1 MDEFSFINAIKPNT
15 YNQPALIKGIGD
27 DAAVFRSTSDIVT
40 TVDTFVENIHFSLET
55 MAPFH
60 IGYRILAANISDL
73 AAMGAEPAFYLVSMC
88 IPKNWKQSAL
98 EEIYQGMHELAS
110 MYQMDLIGGDTVSS
124 ERLMISITAMGYVP
138 ENKARYRSHAE
149 PNDIVFATGTL
160 GDSRA
165 GLEILLQG
173 QKCDD
178 KDYYIER
185 HRLPTPRVALAL
197 GLREIDRVAL
207 NDISD
212 GISSEAN
219 EIAEAS
225 NVELTIIEEKIPV
238 SNSFQQFSK
247 EQQYDWK
254 LSGGE
259 DFELLGTVSEVHWPE
274 VQEIAAQTDTL
285 IQQIGYVCEAEEAC
299 VLIQTHGETK
309 KLMKSGY
316 THLK

>member
-1 MDEFSFINAIKPNT
+1 MDEFSFINAIKPEA
-15 YNQPALIKGIGD
+15 YNQSTLIKGIGD
-27 DAAVFRSTSDIVT
+27 DAAVFQSTSGIVA
-40 TVDTFVENIHFSLET
+40 TVDTFVEDIHFSLKT
-55 MAPFH
+55 MDPFH

-88 IPKNWKQSAL
+88 IPKKWEQTAL
-98 EEIYQGMHELAS
+98 EEIYQGMDELAS

-138 ENKARYRSHAE
+138 ENKARYRSHAK

-173 QKCDD
+173 LECKD
-178 KDYYIER
+178 KDYYIAR
-185 HRLPTPRVALAL
+185 HRLPAPRVAIAL

-212 GISSEAN
+212 GISNEAN

-225 NVELTIIEEKIPV
+225 DVELTIIEESIPV
-238 SNSFQQFSK
+238 SNSFQQFS
-247 EQQYDWK
+247 EAQQYDWK

-259 DFELLGTVSEVHWPE
+259 DFELLGTVSEAQWPR
-274 VQEIAAQTDTL
+274 VQEIAARTETP
-285 IQQIGYVCEAEEAC
+285 IQQIGYVREAEEPC
-299 VLIQTHGETK
+299 VLIQSHGKTK
-309 KLMKSGY
+309 QLMKNGY